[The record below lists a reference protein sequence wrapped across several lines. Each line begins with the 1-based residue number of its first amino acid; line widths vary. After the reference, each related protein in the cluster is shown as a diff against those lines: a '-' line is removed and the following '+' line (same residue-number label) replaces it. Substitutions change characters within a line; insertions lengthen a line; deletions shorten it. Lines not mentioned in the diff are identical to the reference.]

1 MTSIIPFVLTDTPVT
16 MNEDINEH
24 LDIAERASGR
34 YNEAKARTKLRTMLH
49 SHLPPGAEDPIIPTD
64 MKRINKMPLALCA
77 LLHESVESVA
87 QTRFEAAN
95 GRFDHMKRQI

>member
-1 MTSIIPFVLTDTPVT
+1 MAYLEIIQ
-16 MNEDINEH
+16 EY
-24 LDIAERASGR
+24 S
-34 YNEAKARTKLRTMLH
+34 
-49 SHLPPGAEDPIIPTD
+49 D
-64 MKRINKMPLALCA
+64 MKRIDKMPLALCA